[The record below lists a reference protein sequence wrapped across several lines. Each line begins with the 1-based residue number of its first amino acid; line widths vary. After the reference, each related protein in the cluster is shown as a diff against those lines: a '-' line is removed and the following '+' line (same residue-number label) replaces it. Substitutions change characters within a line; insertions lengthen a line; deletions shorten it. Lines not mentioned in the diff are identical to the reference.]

1 MTYHNF
7 QFINPIQF
15 ERRSPSGAL
24 TRFVVFPEGTNRT
37 ATVMTLEVHFEEAP
51 RWMRNDWQ
59 VTSCDSEEEFASRFG
74 RELYEKIIGL
84 WDTRGDIRA
93 ETHNLEVARV
103 ITRFGV
109 PQQTKAD
116 FVGGLNDVLQNS
128 KMEHK
133 LAFVQNV
140 HKAHSIADG
149 RYHGVPSELI
159 EKYRECINL
168 EFQSFI
174 VVNSAYV
181 GRIIDAIRPL
191 CEKFGHYETINVDI
205 KVQTGT
211 DEINPI
217 YKRHSR
223 AHRSDAVRLL
233 LASLEEFATR
243 AKAVLEDESLANI
256 SAVTLAYSMCD
267 GAIRGFKLFEQE

>member
-7 QFINPIQF
+7 QFINPLQF

-24 TRFVVFPEGTNRT
+24 TRFIVFPEGGNRT
-37 ATVMTLEVHFEEAP
+37 ATIMTLDVPFEDVP

-59 VTSCDSEEEFASRFG
+59 VTSCDSEEEFISRFG
-74 RELYEKIIGL
+74 RELFEKIAGL
-84 WDTRGDIRA
+84 WDTRGDNQVQER
-93 ETHNLEVARV
+93 NLEVANV

-109 PQQTKAD
+109 PMATKAD

-133 LAFVQNV
+133 LAFVQSV
-140 HKAHSIADG
+140 HKTHSIADG
-149 RYHGVPSELI
+149 RYQGVPSELI

-174 VVNSAYV
+174 VVNSAFA

-191 CEKFGHYETINVDI
+191 CEKFGHYETMNVDI

-211 DEINPI
+211 DEINPV
-217 YKRHSR
+217 YKRHNR

-233 LASLEEFATR
+233 LSALEEFVAR
-243 AKAVLEDESLANI
+243 AKAVLADESLANI